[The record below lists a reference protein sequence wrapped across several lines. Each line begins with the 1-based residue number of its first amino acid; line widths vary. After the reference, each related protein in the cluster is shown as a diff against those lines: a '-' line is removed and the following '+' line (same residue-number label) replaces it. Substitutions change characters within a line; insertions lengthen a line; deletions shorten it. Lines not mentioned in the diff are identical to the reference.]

1 MMSHI
6 GVLGGMFDPI
16 HNGHV
21 EVAKFASESLSLEL
35 IKLIPCSI
43 PNHRAEAVSSADHRV
58 AMLELAIKDY
68 GNLSIDP
75 IEVYKDGISYSVDTL
90 RELKAQNP
98 ESGIVFIL
106 GMDAF
111 NSLNRWHKWE
121 QLFQLC
127 SLFVLARSG
136 ENVNYGIATEID
148 LLNRRV
154 DSGERLLQKEAGSVF
169 IAEEFNYELS
179 STTVRSKLLLGEDLS
194 QELNEKVYSYI
205 KKHNLYN

>member
-21 EVAKFASESLSLEL
+21 EVAKFASESLSLEMT
-35 IKLIPCSI
+35 KLIPCSI

-68 GNLSIDP
+68 ENLSIDP

-90 RELKAQNP
+90 LELKAQNP

-111 NSLNRWHKWE
+111 NNLNRWHKWE
-121 QLFQLC
+121 QLLQLC

-148 LLNRRV
+148 LLNRKV
-154 DSGERLLQKEAGSVF
+154 DSGETLLQKEAGSVF
-169 IAEEFNYELS
+169 ISEEFNYELS

>member
-1 MMSHI
+1 MSHI

-21 EVAKFASESLSLEL
+21 EVAKFASESLSLEMT
-35 IKLIPCSI
+35 KLIPCSI

-68 GNLSIDP
+68 ENLSIDP

-111 NSLNRWHKWE
+111 NNLNRWHKWE
-121 QLFQLC
+121 QLLQLC

-148 LLNRRV
+148 LLNRKV
-154 DSGERLLQKEAGSVF
+154 DSGETLLQKEAGSVF
-169 IAEEFNYELS
+169 ISEEFNYELS

>member
-21 EVAKFASESLSLEL
+21 EVAKFASESLSLEMT
-35 IKLIPCSI
+35 KLIPCSI

-68 GNLSIDP
+68 ENLSIDP

-111 NSLNRWHKWE
+111 NNLNRWHKWE
-121 QLFQLC
+121 QLLQLC

-148 LLNRRV
+148 LLNRKV
-154 DSGERLLQKEAGSVF
+154 DSGETLLQKEAGSVF
-169 IAEEFNYELS
+169 ISEEFNYELS
-179 STTVRSKLLLGEDLS
+179 SSTVRSKLLLGEDLS

>member
-1 MMSHI
+1 MSHI

-21 EVAKFASESLSLEL
+21 EVAKFASESLSLEMT
-35 IKLIPCSI
+35 KLIPCSI

-68 GNLSIDP
+68 ENLSIDP

-111 NSLNRWHKWE
+111 NNLNQWHKWE
-121 QLFQLC
+121 QLLQLC

-148 LLNRRV
+148 LLNRKV
-154 DSGERLLQKEAGSVF
+154 DSGETLLQKEAGSVF
-169 IAEEFNYELS
+169 ISEEFNYELS

>member
-58 AMLELAIKDY
+58 AMLDLAIKDY

-75 IEVYKDGISYSVDTL
+75 IEVYKD
-90 RELKAQNP
+90 
-98 ESGIVFIL
+98 
-106 GMDAF
+106 
-111 NSLNRWHKWE
+111 
-121 QLFQLC
+121 
-127 SLFVLARSG
+127 
-136 ENVNYGIATEID
+136 
-148 LLNRRV
+148 
-154 DSGERLLQKEAGSVF
+154 
-169 IAEEFNYELS
+169 
-179 STTVRSKLLLGEDLS
+179 
-194 QELNEKVYSYI
+194 
-205 KKHNLYN
+205 

>member
-58 AMLELAIKDY
+58 AMLDLAIKDY

-205 KKHNLYN
+205 KKLNLYH

>member
-58 AMLELAIKDY
+58 AMLDLAIKDY

-75 IEVYKDGISYSVDTL
+75 IEVYKNGISYSVDTL

-136 ENVNYGIATEID
+136 ENVNYGIATDID

>member
-21 EVAKFASESLSLEL
+21 EVAKFASESLSLEMT
-35 IKLIPCSI
+35 KLIPCSI

-68 GNLSIDP
+68 ENLSIDP

-111 NSLNRWHKWE
+111 NNLNQWHKWE
-121 QLFQLC
+121 QLLQLC

-148 LLNRRV
+148 LLNRKV
-154 DSGERLLQKEAGSVF
+154 DSGETLLQKEAGSVF
-169 IAEEFNYELS
+169 ISEEFNYELS
-179 STTVRSKLLLGEDLS
+179 SSTVRSKLLLGEDLS

>member
-58 AMLELAIKDY
+58 AMLDLAIKDY

>member
-21 EVAKFASESLSLEL
+21 EVAKFASESLSLEMT
-35 IKLIPCSI
+35 KLIPCSI

-111 NSLNRWHKWE
+111 NNLNRWHKWE
-121 QLFQLC
+121 QLLQLC

-148 LLNRRV
+148 LLNRKV
-154 DSGERLLQKEAGSVF
+154 DSGETLLQKEAGSVF
-169 IAEEFNYELS
+169 ISEEFNYELS

>member
-21 EVAKFASESLSLEL
+21 EVAKFASESLSLEMT
-35 IKLIPCSI
+35 KLIPCSI

-68 GNLSIDP
+68 ENLSIDP

-111 NSLNRWHKWE
+111 NNLNRWHKWE
-121 QLFQLC
+121 QLLQLC

-148 LLNRRV
+148 LLNRKV
-154 DSGERLLQKEAGSVF
+154 DSGETLLQKEAGSVF
-169 IAEEFNYELS
+169 ISEEFNYELS

>member
-1 MMSHI
+1 MSHI

-21 EVAKFASESLSLEL
+21 EVAKFASESLSLEMT
-35 IKLIPCSI
+35 KLIPCSI

-68 GNLSIDP
+68 ENLSIDP

-111 NSLNRWHKWE
+111 NNLNRWHKWE
-121 QLFQLC
+121 QLLQLC

-148 LLNRRV
+148 LLNRKV
-154 DSGERLLQKEAGSVF
+154 DSGETLLQKEAGSVF
-169 IAEEFNYELS
+169 ISEEFNYELS
-179 STTVRSKLLLGEDLS
+179 SSTVRSKLLLGEDLS

>member
-58 AMLELAIKDY
+58 AMLDLAIKDY

-179 STTVRSKLLLGEDLS
+179 STTVRSKLSLGEDLS

>member
-58 AMLELAIKDY
+58 AMLDLAIKDY

-194 QELNEKVYSYI
+194 QDLNEKVYSYI

>member
-1 MMSHI
+1 MSHI

-21 EVAKFASESLSLEL
+21 EVAKFASESLSLEMT
-35 IKLIPCSI
+35 KLIPCSI
-43 PNHRAEAVSSADHRV
+43 PNHRAEAISSADHRV

-68 GNLSIDP
+68 ENLSIDP

-111 NSLNRWHKWE
+111 NNLNRWHKWE
-121 QLFQLC
+121 QLLQLC

-148 LLNRRV
+148 LLNRKV
-154 DSGERLLQKEAGSVF
+154 DSGETLLQKEAGSVF
-169 IAEEFNYELS
+169 ISEEFNCELS

>member
-1 MMSHI
+1 
-6 GVLGGMFDPI
+6 MFDPI

-58 AMLELAIKDY
+58 AMLDLAIKDY